1 VKFSRGYSK
10 HTLQWTVSSLLDGSL
25 DLVIG
30 SALLNAAGQ
39 INNGDVGGWYTHGH
53 SSKLAIEVWD
63 DLSDSLCGTSTA
75 RNDVLS
81 SSTASTPVLGG
92 WTIDSLLGGGVGVDG
107 GHETLNDGELIM
119 DDLGERSKAVGCAG
133 SVGDDLNVRLVGVLV
148 DTHNVHGSIGRR
160 CRDDNLLGATL
171 DVGLGLLSGG
181 ENTSGLN
188 DVVCTSILPWD
199 VCGVLLSVE
208 SDFLA
213 VDDQA
218 LVGCLN
224 GASELTVLRVVLEHV
239 CLCNGKKSAS
249 IENFVLWE
257 SDSEVGTYGV
267 VGFNEGIV
275 DSDDVDVIVLNGISE
290 DDTTNAAETVD
301 TDLCLTHGSV
311 KMLGGDLVISVA
323 GGDRRALLSYPRVL
337 DDVGSRTRTMKVV

>member
-1 VKFSRGYSK
+1 VKFSRGYAK
-10 HTLQWTVSSLLDGSL
+10 HTFQWTFSSLLHDSL

-53 SSKLAIEVWD
+53 AGKLAIEVWD

-75 RNDVLS
+75 GNDVLS

-107 GHETLNDGELIM
+107 GHETLNNSELIV

-133 SVGDDLNVRLVGVLV
+133 SVGDDLNVRLVGLLV
-148 DTHNVHGSIGRR
+148 DTHDVHGGIGRR

-171 DVGLGLLSGG
+171 EMGLGLFRGG

-199 VCGVLLSVE
+199 VCGILLTVE

-213 VDDQA
+213 VYDQA
-218 LVGCLN
+218 PVGCLN

-249 IENFVLWE
+249 IENLVLWQ
-257 SDSEVGTYGV
+257 SDSGVGTYGV

-275 DSDDVDVIVLNGISE
+275 DSDDVDVIVLNGISI
-290 DDTTNAAETVD
+290 DDTTNAAEAVD
-301 TDLCLTHGSV
+301 TDLCWTHGSV
-311 KMLGGDLVISVA
+311 KMLDGDLVI
-323 GGDRRALLSYPRVL
+323 R
-337 DDVGSRTRTMKVV
+337 